1 MPRDLA
7 IALLSGGMDSCVC
20 AAIAAQEHEL
30 ALLHVGY
37 GQRTAARERRAF
49 EEIADF
55 YGVRRRLVCSLD
67 YMREI
72 GGSSLTDERIPV
84 SKKGLDAAG
93 DAVPTSYVPFRNTH
107 LIAVAVSW
115 GEALGARSV
124 YIGAVE
130 ADSSGYPDCR
140 PEYYEAY
147 NRLIKLGT
155 RPETALRVVTP
166 VIEMSKAEIVRRG
179 LELGAPLQLT
189 WSCYER
195 EDMACGQCDS
205 CRLRLRAFEEAGVP
219 DPIPYV
225 SAG

>member
-1 MPRDLA
+1 VPRDLA

-20 AAIAAQEHEL
+20 AAIAAREHRL

-67 YMREI
+67 YMRDI

-107 LIAVAVSW
+107 LIAIAVSW

-130 ADSSGYPDCR
+130 ADSSG
-140 PEYYEAY
+140 
-147 NRLIKLGT
+147 
-155 RPETALRVVTP
+155 
-166 VIEMSKAEIVRRG
+166 
-179 LELGAPLQLT
+179 
-189 WSCYER
+189 
-195 EDMACGQCDS
+195 
-205 CRLRLRAFEEAGVP
+205 
-219 DPIPYV
+219 
-225 SAG
+225 